1 MMKNFEV
8 EMLGV
13 EEAAKI
19 ANLTEDH
26 LRELLRLGKIK
37 ATKTGRLWRI
47 SKDDLNDYLGIKSD
61 FKSFQREIYIK
72 ELESEVKSLRLKLK
86 LVESNLTNIF
96 GIMQN

>member
-1 MMKNFEV
+1 MIKNFEV

-37 ATKTGRLWRI
+37 ATKAGRMWRI

-61 FKSFQREIYIK
+61 AKSFEREIYIK
-72 ELESEVKSLRLKLK
+72 ELESENKSLKLK
-86 LVESNLTNIF
+86 LKLIESNLTNMV